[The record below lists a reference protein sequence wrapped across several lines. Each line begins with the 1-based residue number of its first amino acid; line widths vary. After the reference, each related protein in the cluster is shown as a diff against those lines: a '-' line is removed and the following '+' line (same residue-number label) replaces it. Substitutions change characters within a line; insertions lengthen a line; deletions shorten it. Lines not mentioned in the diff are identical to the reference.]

1 MGLEIHVPSWER
13 HANAAEINRIMG
25 SQGFPFYNWIS
36 IDNTD
41 ISKNINFNDNVELTK
56 TCN

>member
-1 MGLEIHVPSWER
+1 MGLEIHVPSWDR
-13 HANAAEINRIMG
+13 HNNMAEINRIMG
-25 SQGFPFYNWIS
+25 SQVFPFDNWIS

-41 ISKNINFNDNVELTK
+41 INKNINFNDNVVLTK